1 MKKANE
7 VKYTW
12 CLKGLKWKR
21 WAAIWINSEEKTE
34 LDPSHA
40 VIPPPSISHT
50 RRSGNPV
57 GWFDILS
64 SGWLC
69 FPQVH
74 PLQTSATRTHTHTRT
89 HARTHKRTHTHG
101 TRAYSL
107 FPEFMGQWRTGHQG
121 CRKDSEELVQ
131 PTWWGEKNK
140 RSKEHD
146 AYKWKEMHK
155 PGQQTEYVLCKCCG
169 WFLLGLEI
177 TNQNDN

>member
-1 MKKANE
+1 MKKANA

-21 WAAIWINSEEKTE
+21 WAAIWINSEEKAE
-34 LDPSHA
+34 LVPSHA
-40 VIPPPSISHT
+40 VIPSPSISHT
-50 RRSGNPV
+50 WRSGNPV

-74 PLQTSATRTHTHTRT
+74 PLQTSATRAHTHAQHQGLFT
-89 HARTHKRTHTHG
+89 
-101 TRAYSL
+101 

-131 PTWWGEKNK
+131 PTWRGLKKQKKQRTGCIQMERDAQARAANRICALWYLNPKEIN
-140 RSKEHD
+140 RSI
-146 AYKWKEMHK
+146 HK
-155 PGQQTEYVLCKCCG
+155 
-169 WFLLGLEI
+169 LEWQLNI
-177 TNQNDN
+177 PTGTF